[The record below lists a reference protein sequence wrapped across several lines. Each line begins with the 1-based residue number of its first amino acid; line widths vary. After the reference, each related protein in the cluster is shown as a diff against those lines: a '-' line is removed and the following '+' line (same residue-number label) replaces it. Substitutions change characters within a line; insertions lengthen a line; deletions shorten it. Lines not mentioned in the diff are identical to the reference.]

1 MSARARSMALAA
13 LVMVLCLWA
22 VPASA
27 ADKGL
32 RIGWSQAPQT
42 LNPFVDLD
50 AEDYIVWAINWET
63 LVGYSPRDLSPV
75 PGLARSW
82 SVSPDRRTVT
92 FKLVRGASWSD
103 GEPITSADVK
113 WSLETLGRRG
123 ALFSSYTETIAS
135 IETPDDETV
144 VIATRTPDAR
154 IVGGLAVYILPEH
167 VWGRHATREL
177 LGAFRPAMPLVGSGP
192 FVVTRFVRG
201 RIVELS
207 PNPHWRGARPK
218 FGGIQFIKYG
228 TADAAE
234 RALQLGEVDYVHD
247 VQSTSFER
255 LGEQP
260 QIETVSAPSPNFTQL
275 AFNLCAPATCPDAKV
290 NPAVRD
296 RTVRQAIAYAIDRER
311 INEIAARGTSFAGHG
326 LLPDYYKT
334 FFRTPAQDYPYDPDR
349 ANAMLDAAGW
359 VRGAGGVRE
368 KDGMRL
374 SFDLAVHTES
384 PYAVQAAGLVA
395 EMARAIGVEL
405 KVDKMSPDRLTE
417 ITARKQDGRPAPD
430 FDTFIWGWGGDTYDP
445 STLLNLL
452 RTEAIGGSSDA
463 FYSNPEYDRLYDE
476 QLREFDP
483 ARRAAIVGRMIDIL
497 QRDLP
502 YLVLTVDPVLEA
514 YRSDRIENVELS
526 CPQPTGDV
534 LCAATSYAP
543 LLTLAP
549 AGSASGAGGR
559 RRAAARAPARRSRS
573 PSRRWPAAR
582 ACCSCMRRRRRAAD
596 EPLEVE
602 QG

>member
-1 MSARARSMALAA
+1 MSAWARVTVLAA
-13 LVMVLCLWA
+13 LVVCLWA
-22 VPASA
+22 TPASA
-27 ADKGL
+27 ADKVL

-50 AEDYIVWAINWET
+50 SEDYIVWAINWET
-63 LVGYSPRDLSPV
+63 LVAYSPRDLSPA

-82 SVSPDRRTVT
+82 SVSPDKKTVT
-92 FKLVRGASWSD
+92 FKLVQGARWSD

-113 WSLETLGRRG
+113 YSLESLGREG

-135 IETPDDETV
+135 IGTPDEETV
-144 VIATRTPDAR
+144 VITTRTPDAR
-154 IVGGLAVYILPEH
+154 IVGGLAVYVLPEH
-167 VWGRHATREL
+167 VWGRHTTREL
-177 LGAFRPAMPLVGSGP
+177 LGAFRPAIPLVGSGP

-201 RIVELS
+201 RIIEMRR
-207 PNPHWRGARPK
+207 NPHWRGARPK
-218 FGGIQFIKYG
+218 FDAIQFIKYG

-255 LGEQP
+255 LGAQP
-260 QIETVSAPSPNFTQL
+260 QIETVAGPSPSFTQL
-275 AFNLCAPATCPDAKV
+275 AFNLCPPQTCPDAKA

-311 INEIAARGTSFAGHG
+311 INEIAARGTSFVGHG
-326 LLPDYYKT
+326 LLPEYYKT
-334 FFRTPAQDYPYDPDR
+334 FFRTPAQDYPHDPAR

-359 VRGAGGVRE
+359 VRGSDGVRE
-368 KDGMRL
+368 KDGMKL

-395 EMARAIGVEL
+395 EMTREIGVRL
-405 KVDKMSPDRLTE
+405 NVDKMSPDRLTE
-417 ITARKQDGRPAPD
+417 ITARTQDGKPAPD

-445 STLLNLL
+445 STLLNLM
-452 RTEAIGGSSDA
+452 RTDAIGASSDA

-483 ARRAAIVGRMIDIL
+483 ARRKLIVAQMIDIL

-502 YLVLTVDPVLEA
+502 YLVLTVDPVLEG
-514 YRSDRIENVELS
+514 YRSDRIANVELS
-526 CPQPTGDV
+526 CPQPEGDV

-543 LLTLAP
+543 LLALAP
-549 AGSASGAGGR
+549 AGAAGGSAKDGGGGAGAPIAVGVLLL
-559 RRAAARAPARRSRS
+559 AAGAGAIVVI
-573 PSRRWPAAR
+573 
-582 ACCSCMRRRRRAAD
+582 RRRRRAAE